1 MTTYRQY
8 AACAIRSHRGNHQNG
23 GGVPLLTLTASLTGK
38 IRLRRGPGGRG
49 AAPPSRPVLPWWAA
63 SAAAL
68 VGAGCFCALAQGPLW
83 IHSTALAAVNLAA
96 SLVFVCTG
104 LMLRK
109 EAGQRGAAWALM
121 LAGIF
126 RSVGF
131 IGSWNGPWPAY
142 GLVFGAVDRLFGAWA
157 LLRYPNSSLLR
168 HQRAYLIL
176 LAGWM
181 VIGHLLIAVTSTAQ
195 WNGGSSSWWWPALI
209 PDERLTNVL
218 NYVVNVGQG
227 VLGVALIVLL
237 VMRLVRAR
245 GLDRIVIAPIIVA
258 GIAAVVAASVS
269 AVAQMLVSLRATPD
283 GAYLTESAVD
293 LAVPLAFLAS
303 VVQRAFLLRNITALT
318 ARLSAGADVA
328 AVRHALRSILHDPT
342 LDLLDLS
349 APSPP
354 PAMTAIA
361 AGTNGTNGTA
371 GTAGT
376 ELDVRPA
383 ERLVEVIRTDEGMPI
398 AVVIADPALARYRG
412 LFDAAV
418 QTSGLALKNAQL
430 QAKAAREKLE
440 QVRASRAR
448 IMEAGLA
455 ERRRLERDLHDGVQ
469 QHLLS
474 ITARLTTAMS
484 KTADPDATAAFGEA
498 RDGLREVL
506 AELRDLAHGIHPAL
520 LTQGGLAVALD
531 GVAERLPLPVRV
543 TAPATRVNAVVEAT
557 AYFVACEALANVVK
571 HARAD
576 SATVT
581 ISIEESWLD
590 MEITDDGIG
599 GITPDGETGQ
609 GLANI
614 ADRVGALDGE
624 VAVDSPPGKGTRLVV
639 RIPCG

>member
-1 MTTYRQY
+1 MRATVLPL
-8 AACAIRSHRGNHQNG
+8 AG
-23 GGVPLLTLTASLTGK
+23 GR
-38 IRLRRGPGGRG
+38 IRLGGAPGGRD
-49 AAPPSRPVLPWWAA
+49 ATRPSRPVPPWWALP
-63 SAAAL
+63 AAAL
-68 VGAGCFCALAQGPLW
+68 VGTGFLCALAQGPLW
-83 IHSTALAAVNLAA
+83 IHSTALAAVNLVV

-109 EAGQRGAAWALM
+109 EAGQRGVAWALM

-131 IGSWNGPWPAY
+131 IDSWNGPWPAY
-142 GLVFGAVDRLFGAWA
+142 GFVFGPVDRLFGAWA

-176 LAGWM
+176 LVGWTM
-181 VIGHLLIAVTSTAQ
+181 IGRALIAVTSTAQ
-195 WNGGSSSWWWPALI
+195 WNGAPSSWWWPALI
-209 PDERLTNVL
+209 PDERLADVL
-218 NYVVNVGQG
+218 NYLVNAGEG
-227 VLGVALIVLL
+227 VLGAALIVLL
-237 VMRLVRAR
+237 VLRLVRAS

-258 GIAAVVAASVS
+258 GIAAVIAASAS
-269 AVAQMLVSLRATPD
+269 AVAQMLVSLSTSPN

-303 VVQRAFLLRNITALT
+303 VVQRALLLRNITALT
-318 ARLSAGADVA
+318 ARLSADADVA
-328 AVRHALRSILHDPT
+328 AVRHALRSTLHDPT

-349 APSPP
+349 ASSPP
-354 PAMTAIA
+354 PAMTAATA
-361 AGTNGTNGTA
+361 ATA
-371 GTAGT
+371 AT
-376 ELDVRPA
+376 ELDAWPA
-383 ERLVEVIRTDEGMPI
+383 ERLVEVIRTADGMPI

-474 ITARLTTAMS
+474 ITARLTAAMS
-484 KTADPDATAAFGEA
+484 KTADPDATVAFGEA

-506 AELRDLAHGIHPAL
+506 GELRDLAHGIHPAL
-520 LTQGGLAVALD
+520 LTQGGLAAALD
-531 GVAERLPLPVRV
+531 EVAERLPLPVRV
-543 TAPATRVNAVVEAT
+543 TAPATRVSAVVEAT

-571 HARAD
+571 HAKAD

-581 ISIEESWLD
+581 ISIEESRLD
-590 MEITDDGIG
+590 MEIADDGIG

-614 ADRVGALDGE
+614 ADRVSALDGE
-624 VAVDSPPGKGTRLVV
+624 VAVDSPPGKGTHLVV